1 MATSQPPPR
10 STVTPSVR
18 TDLPPELLPAIFEDL
33 QDGALRSCALV
44 RRQWRWPAQRRL
56 FRQVYVDRHK
66 HFLAL
71 TETLRAS
78 PHLRPFVKILELS
91 INSSSAS
98 VADRADGLFPAVE
111 ELRAIGQDLVI
122 AARLPQLRILKVMTG
137 HFEAEEW
144 RPRQAPSAR
153 LPIALECI
161 HFENSS
167 PWVLLPE
174 WFTQWVALTDT
185 HAAQSLKE
193 LRISSHWPVHS
204 TPAYIQAF
212 LSAHTHLNRLEL
224 CMQGPSIETRPG
236 ASYIMLILPGA

>member
-1 MATSQPPPR
+1 MATSPPPPR
-10 STVTPSVR
+10 STVTLSVW

-56 FRQVYVDRHK
+56 FHRVHVMINRHE

-111 ELRAIGQDLVI
+111 ELHAIGQDLVI
-122 AARLPQLRILKVMTG
+122 AAHLPQLRIL
-137 HFEAEEW
+137 
-144 RPRQAPSAR
+144 
-153 LPIALECI
+153 
-161 HFENSS
+161 
-167 PWVLLPE
+167 
-174 WFTQWVALTDT
+174 
-185 HAAQSLKE
+185 
-193 LRISSHWPVHS
+193 
-204 TPAYIQAF
+204 
-212 LSAHTHLNRLEL
+212 
-224 CMQGPSIETRPG
+224 
-236 ASYIMLILPGA
+236 